1 MTLADTD
8 VLIDYLAN
16 RQDLAGAVAAEL
28 EIGTLRTTVVNR
40 FELLAGARTPR
51 QQAAVRQLL
60 AAIPALSLD
69 LPAAD
74 RAAEVRRTLELRGE
88 PIGMGDS
95 LIAGIVLE
103 HGETLMTRNRR
114 HFGRVEGLRIAEPG
128 GR

>member
-1 MTLADTD
+1 VTVADTD
-8 VLIDYLAN
+8 VLIDYLAGHAEV
-16 RQDLAGAVAAEL
+16 AGIVAAEL
-28 EIGTLRTTVVNR
+28 ELGTLRTTVVNR

-51 QQAAVRQLL
+51 QQEAVRQLL
-60 AAIPALSLD
+60 AAVPALSLD
-69 LPAAD
+69 PPAAD
-74 RAAEVRRTLELRGE
+74 RAAELRRRLEMRGE

-95 LIAGIVLE
+95 LIAGIALE